1 MKQLVGRLVHS
12 AVPTPARK
20 LTWRGIEDHSMHR
33 HSALFLLLGVV
44 FAVTASADE
53 APDVRTLMTPEE
65 FSAAGLGKL
74 SPAEIEALNRWVIR
88 YTAGE
93 ARIISVQSPVV
104 REAIRQFDA
113 TGIRTRIVGEFT
125 GWTGETV
132 FRLENGQ
139 VWKQRLPGRW
149 FYRASSPEVEIK
161 KNMMGYWMLRVVDA
175 DRGIGVTQ
183 VK

>member
-1 MKQLVGRLVHS
+1 
-12 AVPTPARK
+12 
-20 LTWRGIEDHSMHR
+20 
-33 HSALFLLLGVV
+33 
-44 FAVTASADE
+44 
-53 APDVRTLMTPEE
+53 MTPEE